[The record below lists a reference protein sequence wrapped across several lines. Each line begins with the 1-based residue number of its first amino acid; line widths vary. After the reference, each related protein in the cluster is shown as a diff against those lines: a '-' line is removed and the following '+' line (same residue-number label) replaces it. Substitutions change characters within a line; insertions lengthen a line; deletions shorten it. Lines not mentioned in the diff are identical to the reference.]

1 MTEQADYEKYTALL
15 EQGKELRKDFD
26 WLVYTNAGEKEVKEA
41 LAEAEAYCD
50 SLIEVAVK
58 SDYYEEKSDDPM
70 RWYLV
75 KTLCEAVEKNIKST
89 IIRLKVLLSEYV
101 PEEIQWD

>member
-1 MTEQADYEKYTALL
+1 MTEQAEYEKYTALL
-15 EQGKELRKDFD
+15 EQGKEMRKDFD
-26 WLVYTNAGEKEVKEA
+26 WLVYTNAGKDEVKKA

-58 SDYYEEKSDDPM
+58 SDYYEEKSNDPI

-75 KTLCEAVEKNIKST
+75 KSLCECVESNMKST

-101 PEEIQWD
+101 PEEIHWE